1 MGRIKGEDF
10 ILVQPLTFM
19 NRSGMVIPS
28 LFKKYHKVISRTV
41 IIVDNL
47 DLPEGTCR
55 IKKRGSYSGH
65 NGLKSILA
73 YIESE
78 DFIRLFIGIGRPA
91 EKDQVISY
99 VLSRPDDES
108 YSKFMTGVE
117 RAAEAALK
125 LVYMPIDEV
134 LNVYNRR

>member
-1 MGRIKGEDF
+1 
-10 ILVQPLTFM
+10 
-19 NRSGMVIPS
+19 MVIPS
-28 LFKKYHKVISRTV
+28 LLKKYHRILSRTV

-73 YIESE
+73 SIGSE
-78 DFIRLFIGIGRPA
+78 GFIRLFIGIGRPA
-91 EKDQVISY
+91 EKNQVISY

-108 YSKFMTGVE
+108 YPKFMAGIE
-117 RAAEAALK
+117 KAAEAALK
-125 LVYMPIDEV
+125 LVYLPMDEV